1 MDRRTKR
8 SECAKVLSHSQ
19 ECVGE
24 MRKSH
29 ERKDKTDPIK
39 GRRCGE
45 IGSKD
50 EEGTG
55 MRSKVG
61 NQEIVRMSD
70 AGMTA

>member
-1 MDRRTKR
+1 MDKKTKR

-39 GRRCGE
+39 VRRYGE
-45 IGSKD
+45 IGSEREKD
-50 EEGTG
+50 TR
-55 MRSKVG
+55 MRCNVEKM
-61 NQEIVRMSD
+61 EYL
-70 AGMTA
+70 